1 MKSFKSVFLLSTLL
15 LTSCTNFNCLD
26 IISINLR
33 PNENYIREFY
43 DDSQKKEFMIFESKE
58 SIINYFSNGNYDTN
72 SLSLSEI
79 HDVFNDDL
87 FRENYV
93 ALLNLV
99 IGTSSTA
106 KTEQDNNLIIYHIY
120 EPDIATDGLSFTTI
134 INPVK
139 KNNNRVEEFKYII
152 QHEN

>member
-15 LTSCTNFNCLD
+15 LTSCSNFNCLD

-43 DDSQKKEFMIFESKE
+43 DDSQKREFMIFESKE
-58 SIINYFSNGNYDTN
+58 SIISYFSNGNYDTS

-99 IGTSSTA
+99 IGTSSIV
-106 KTEQDNNLIIYHIY
+106 KTEQANSLIIYHIY
-120 EPDIATDGLSFTTI
+120 EPNIATDGLVFTTI
-134 INPVK
+134 INPVR

-152 QHEN
+152 KHEN